1 MTTKYKDYSFDLF
14 SVFIRRNFD
23 LTEENGYL
31 GFMTPFVWMFIKSYE
46 KLRDYILSNKSI
58 STLVQMEYSAY
69 EEATVPICSFVLSNN
84 KSNSIGYYFRLSDF
98 KGGMEIQK
106 EKVLAAINNKD
117 CGYFCEADSNN
128 FNKIPGKPLA
138 YWVSKKMTDW
148 FDEYNLS
155 NDVIGSV
162 GIQTG
167 DNEKFIRLW
176 YEVDSNS
183 IKYNATKVEESY
195 CNQKWF
201 PYNKGGDYRKW
212 CGNDY
217 YVVLWQNDGAYLK
230 KDNKLTGHHYQEYK
244 DNLKFAPL
252 VTWSRISSGKPSF
265 RIKKYGFLS
274 DMAGF
279 SVFSNVCNLRKVIAF
294 CNSKVAEQYLKFMA
308 PTLNIMIG
316 NVLALPFDSKIVF
329 DSNSEKVVDDC
340 IEVSKND
347 WDSFETSWDFAI
359 HPLIKSHTSTIKEA
373 FDLWNKECNDRFNTL
388 KSNEEE
394 LNRIFIDIYGL
405 QDELD
410 PYVEDKDVTVRKAD
424 LTRDIKSLISYA
436 VGCMFGRYSLDVQG
450 LAYAGGGFDN
460 RKYKTYLPDTDNII
474 PICDEEYFEDDIVS
488 RFVEFIKDVYGED
501 TLEENL
507 QFIANALGGSGSS
520 REVLRNYFLNDFFK
534 EHCNIYQVTGSG
546 KRPIY
551 WQFDSGKYNGFK
563 ALIYMH
569 RYTPDLIARL
579 RTTYIHPLQSR
590 LRTQTDLLN
599 NQIDGTS
606 ITSEKVKL
614 SKQLKKLNNQLLELN
629 KYEEKVHHFA
639 DMMIDIDLDD
649 GVKVNYAKF
658 QDLLAKIK

>member
-1 MTTKYKDYSFDLF
+1 
-14 SVFIRRNFD
+14 
-23 LTEENGYL
+23 
-31 GFMTPFVWMFIKSYE
+31 
-46 KLRDYILSNKSI
+46 
-58 STLVQMEYSAY
+58 
-69 EEATVPICSFVLSNN
+69 
-84 KSNSIGYYFRLSDF
+84 
-98 KGGMEIQK
+98 
-106 EKVLAAINNKD
+106 
-117 CGYFCEADSNN
+117 
-128 FNKIPGKPLA
+128 
-138 YWVSKKMTDW
+138 MTDW

-176 YEVDSNS
+176 HEVESNS

-212 CGNDY
+212 YGNDY

-230 KDNKLTGHHYQEYK
+230 KDSKITGHHYQEYK

-252 VTWSRISSGKPSF
+252 VTWSRISSGKTSF
-265 RIKKYGFLS
+265 RIKKHGFLS

-279 SVFSNVCNLRKVIAF
+279 SVFSKVCNLRKVIAF

-308 PTLNIMIG
+308 PTLNVMIG
-316 NVLALPFDSKIVF
+316 NVLALPFDSKVVF
-329 DSNSEKVVDDC
+329 ESDAEKVVDDC
-340 IEVSKND
+340 IDISKND
-347 WDSFETSWDFAI
+347 WDSFETSWDFEN
-359 HPLIKSHTSTIKEA
+359 HPLIKNHTNTIKEA
-373 FDLWNKECNDRFNTL
+373 YDLWNKECNDRFNTL
-388 KSNEEE
+388 KYNEEE
-394 LNRIFIDIYGL
+394 LNKIFIDIYGL

-410 PYVEDKDVTVRKAD
+410 PCVEDKDVTVRKSD

-436 VGCMFGRYSLDVQG
+436 IGCMFGRYSLDVKG
-450 LAYAGGGFDN
+450 LAYAGGEFDN
-460 RKYKTYLPDTDNII
+460 SKYKTYHPDTDNII

-488 RFVEFIKDVYGED
+488 RFVEFIKVAYGED

-507 QFIANALGGSGSS
+507 QYIANALGGNGNS

-534 EHCNIYQVTGSG
+534 DHCNTYQVTGSG

-551 WQFDSGKYNGFK
+551 WQFDSGKDNGFK

-590 LRTQTDLLN
+590 LRTQIDLLN

-649 GVKVNYAKF
+649 GVKGNYAKF
-658 QDLLAKIK
+658 NDLLAKIK